1 MSPGARGVFVTGTD
15 TGVGKT
21 VVAAVIA
28 RGMVAGGRRVA
39 VFKPALTGLAEPGE
53 PDHEVLRR
61 AAGSRQSPEQVAPY
75 RFEPP
80 LSPHLAARLAG
91 EAVDPAELRS
101 AAASAAEGA
110 EALVC
115 EGVGGLLVPLTPG
128 YLVRDFA
135 RDLELPLVIAAAPGL
150 GTINHTLLTA
160 EAARAVGLEVCC
172 VVLTP
177 WPSRPGEIETS
188 NRETIAALAR
198 TEVAVLEEIDLTRPQ
213 GWPPPP
219 RPVAE
224 RLRR

>member
-1 MSPGARGVFVTGTD
+1 MRGIFVSGTG

-28 RGMVAGGRRVA
+28 RALAAEGEPVA
-39 VFKPALTGLAEPGE
+39 VFKPALTGLREPGE
-53 PDHEVLRR
+53 ADHEILRR
-61 AAGSRQSPEQVAPY
+61 ASGSGQGLEEIAPY

-80 LSPHLAARLAG
+80 LSPHLAAQLAG
-91 EAVDPAELRS
+91 VAIEPAALV
-101 AAASAAEGA
+101 AAARAAGEGA
-110 EALVC
+110 GALVC

-135 RDLELPLVIAAAPGL
+135 RELELPLVIAAPPGL
-150 GTINHTLLTA
+150 GTINHTLLTV

-177 WPSRPGEIETS
+177 WPRRPAEIECS
-188 NRETIAALAR
+188 NRETIESLAR
-198 TEVAVLEEIDLTRPQ
+198 TRVAVLEEIDLDHPA
-213 GWPPPP
+213 GWPPIPEA
-219 RPVAE
+219 VAE